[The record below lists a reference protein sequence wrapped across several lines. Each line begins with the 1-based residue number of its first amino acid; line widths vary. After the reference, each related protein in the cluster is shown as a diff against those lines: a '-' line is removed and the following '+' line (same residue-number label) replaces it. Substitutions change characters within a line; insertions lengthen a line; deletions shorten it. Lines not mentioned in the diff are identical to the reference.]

1 MKIIPAIDIQNGNCV
16 RLRQGDFSQETIFNN
31 SPLDIAEKWV
41 KDGAQRLHIVDL
53 DGARLGEPINID
65 LISKICKTFPSIP
78 VQIGGGIRDIETA
91 RKYFHAGASFIIIG
105 TKAVE
110 DPNFVKDLC
119 SEFHKKIII
128 GIDAKNGEVATE
140 GWVSNSKV
148 NAISL
153 SKKFEDFGVSEI
165 VYTDIEKDGMMGGL
179 NIKATVDLA
188 KAINIPV
195 IASGGVS
202 SNDDLK
208 KIINYEK
215 FGISGVIVGRA
226 LYENKINIKEAKEI
240 LRNVKNAFN

>member
-31 SPLDIAEKWV
+31 SPLDIAKKWV

-53 DGARLGEPINID
+53 DGARLGEPININ

-78 VQIGGGIRDIETA
+78 VQIGGGIRDMETA
-91 RKYFHAGASFIIIG
+91 RKYINAGASFIIIG

-188 KAINIPV
+188 KEINIPV

-240 LRNVKNAFN
+240 LRNVKNAVN

>member
-16 RLRQGDFSQETIFNN
+16 RLKQGDFSQETIFNN
-31 SPLDIAEKWV
+31 SPLNIAEKWV
-41 KDGAQRLHIVDL
+41 KDGAQRLHVVDL

-78 VQIGGGIRDIETA
+78 VQIGGGIRDVETA
-91 RKYFHAGASFIIIG
+91 RKYINAGASFIIIG

-179 NIKATVDLA
+179 NIKATVNLA
-188 KAINIPV
+188 KEINIPV

-208 KIINYEK
+208 KINNYEK

-226 LYENKINIKEAKEI
+226 LYENKINIKEAQEI
-240 LRNVKNAFN
+240 LRNAKNAAN

>member
-65 LISKICKTFPSIP
+65 LISRICKTFPSIP

-91 RKYFHAGASFIIIG
+91 RKYINAGASFIIIG

-119 SEFHKKIII
+119 SEFHKK
-128 GIDAKNGEVATE
+128 D
-140 GWVSNSKV
+140 
-148 NAISL
+148 
-153 SKKFEDFGVSEI
+153 
-165 VYTDIEKDGMMGGL
+165 
-179 NIKATVDLA
+179 
-188 KAINIPV
+188 
-195 IASGGVS
+195 
-202 SNDDLK
+202 
-208 KIINYEK
+208 NYWNRCQK
-215 FGISGVIVGRA
+215 W
-226 LYENKINIKEAKEI
+226 
-240 LRNVKNAFN
+240 

>member
-16 RLRQGDFSQETIFNN
+16 RLKQGDFSQETIFNH
-31 SPLDIAEKWV
+31 SPLEIAEKWV

-53 DGARLGEPINID
+53 DGARLGSPINIE
-65 LISKICKTFPSIP
+65 LISKICKTFPNVPI
-78 VQIGGGIRDIETA
+78 QIGGGIRNLETA
-91 RKYFHAGASFIIIG
+91 RKYINAGASFIIIG

-110 DPNFVKDLC
+110 DSDFVKDLC

-165 VYTDIEKDGMMGGL
+165 VYTDIEKDGMMKGL

-188 KAINIPV
+188 KEINIPV

-208 KIINYEK
+208 KINGYKK
-215 FGISGVIVGRA
+215 FGISGVIIGRA
-226 LYENKINIKEAKEI
+226 LYENKINIKEAQEI
-240 LRNVKNAFN
+240 LRNMKNVIN

>member
-41 KDGAQRLHIVDL
+41 TDGAQRLHIVDL

-188 KAINIPV
+188 KEINIPV

-240 LRNVKNAFN
+240 LRNVKNAVN

>member
-41 KDGAQRLHIVDL
+41 TDGAQRLHIVDL

-91 RKYFHAGASFIIIG
+91 RKYINAGASFIIIG

-188 KAINIPV
+188 KGDKYPCHCIWW
-195 IASGGVS
+195 S
-202 SNDDLK
+202 K
-208 KIINYEK
+208 
-215 FGISGVIVGRA
+215 
-226 LYENKINIKEAKEI
+226 
-240 LRNVKNAFN
+240 